1 MKKSNQT
8 VNAVIMA
15 AGTSSRFAPI
25 SYEIPKGLLVVKGEV
40 LIERQIEQLR
50 AANISDIT
58 IVVGYKKEMFT
69 YLKEKY
75 QVTIIENPEFASRN
89 NHASLYYAQDKIRNT
104 YICSADNYF
113 LKNVFLEEVNKPYYA
128 SVYQAGETNEWCL
141 NYNTNGL
148 INKVTVGGQ
157 DTWVM
162 LGQIYFN
169 EEFSEKFLSI
179 LNQVYARP
187 ETKDK
192 LWEEIYVDNLA
203 SLDLYIKQ
211 YQNDV
216 IFEFDTLDELRSF
229 DESYQN
235 NASSE
240 ILNLVTAKLH
250 CEQFEITSYLPIYQN
265 GLVIGFSFT
274 YKDLRY
280 GFYYT
285 SQQLERI

>member
-25 SYEIPKGLLVVKGEV
+25 SYEIPKGLLIVKGEV
-40 LIERQIEQLR
+40 LIERQIKQLL

-58 IVVGYKKEMFT
+58 IVVGYKKDMFN

-89 NHASLYYAQDKIRNT
+89 NHASLYYVQDKIRNT

-113 LKNVFLEEVNKPYYA
+113 LKNVFLEEVSKSCYA
-128 SVYQAGETNEWCL
+128 SIYQKGKTNEWCL
-141 NYNTNGL
+141 SYDASGL

-157 DTWVM
+157 DAWIM
-162 LGQIYFN
+162 LGQIYFD
-169 EEFSEKFLSI
+169 EKFSEKFLAI
-179 LNQVYARP
+179 LNQVYVRP

-203 SLDLYIKQ
+203 SLELYIKQ
-211 YQNDV
+211 YQSDV
-216 IFEFDTLDELRSF
+216 IFEFDTLDELRGF

-240 ILNLVTAKLH
+240 ILNLVTKKLK
-250 CEQFEITSYLPIYQN
+250 CQQFEITNCHPIYQN
-265 GLVIGFSFT
+265 EAVVGFSFT
-274 YKDLRY
+274 YNNLRY
-280 GFYYT
+280 RFYYA
-285 SQQLERI
+285 SNQLERI